1 MFWNL
6 ALIIV
11 LLAGGI
17 GYYLY
22 NLDKILQ
29 GDFAR
34 GEKLQLEG
42 KYEDAAAVFENLYD
56 RHPHFHRA
64 AEAIFQTGEIRNLY
78 LHSYHEALLAYL
90 LVERDYPDSPLAER
104 ALKQVAD
111 IYKNQLRE
119 YLRAIVIYQ
128 KLLDMGGKDS
138 SEAQYE
144 MADCY
149 FRLNN
154 FEQARIE
161 FESFLKNFPDSE
173 RSAEVQYRVATA
185 ASLEGNLD
193 KALETFKLVSKNWPD
208 SAYAVEARF
217 GQAGVLEEREELR
230 SALQILE
237 DLRDVYPNP
246 KILKKRIEQVEERIK
261 KKRHAI

>member
-1 MFWNL
+1 M
-6 ALIIV
+6 
-11 LLAGGI
+11 
-17 GYYLY
+17 LY
-22 NLDKILQ
+22 EVI
-29 GDFAR
+29 
-34 GEKLQLEG
+34 
-42 KYEDAAAVFENLYD
+42 
-56 RHPHFHRA
+56 
-64 AEAIFQTGEIRNLY
+64 T
-78 LHSYHEALLAYL
+78 
-90 LVERDYPDSPLAER
+90 

-193 KALETFKLVSKNWPD
+193 KALETFKLVNKNWPD

-217 GQAGVLEEREELR
+217 GQAGVLEERE
-230 SALQILE
+230 A
-237 DLRDVYPNP
+237 
-246 KILKKRIEQVEERIK
+246 
-261 KKRHAI
+261 

>member
-1 MFWNL
+1 LFWNL
-6 ALIIV
+6 SLIIL

-22 NLDKILQ
+22 NLDKILE

-42 KYEDAAAVFENLYD
+42 KYEDAATVFETLYD
-56 RHPHFHRA
+56 RHPGFHRA

-128 KLLDMGGKDS
+128 KLLDMGGKYS

-173 RSAEVQYRVATA
+173 RAAEVQYRVATA

-193 KALETFKLVSKNWPD
+193 KALDTFKLVSKNWPD

-246 KILKKRIEQVEERIK
+246 KILKKRIEQIEERIK
-261 KKRHAI
+261 KKKHAI